1 MQTFTFCQKVCIS
14 WVQTRCH
21 IIVMAVFS
29 VYLLGVSQLHAYH
42 FPPLFEESFFFAFA
56 ETHCKILTF
65 LLIAGILVY
74 YKGFSYND

>member
-1 MQTFTFCQKVCIS
+1 MQTYILSQKVCIS
-14 WVQTRCH
+14 WVQTHCQ

-56 ETHCKILTF
+56 ETHCEILAF
-65 LLIAGILVY
+65 LLIACILVY
-74 YKGFSYND
+74 Y